1 MHPVL
6 LVNEG
11 SEVDKC
17 DEETSVECTVQKKDE
32 AVVVV
37 DATVQLRAAMPEAA
51 ADRVD
56 YDRQTL
62 LDFDA
67 HERRSSRVRRY
78 QQRSITTTARA
89 RRGAFGF
96 NVLVP
101 KGTPEEDHRSDPSGR
116 TFNVGSLVLHISIF
130 HNRH

>member
-1 MHPVL
+1 MVEE
-6 LVNEG
+6 V
-11 SEVDKC
+11 EVDKR
-17 DEETSVECTVQKKDE
+17 DQETSGECTVEEQDE

-51 ADRVD
+51 ADRVYD
-56 YDRQTL
+56 DRQTL
-62 LDFDA
+62 SDA
-67 HERRSSRVRRY
+67 HERRSSRFRRY